1 MRVLS
6 FSKKQN
12 ISSSVEH
19 AILGV
24 CATSA
29 RPKKA
34 VRKRRSESGLDFS
47 SAAMTYGIYLHGWLI
62 SIVNVGKYT
71 SPMDPMG

>member
-1 MRVLS
+1 MPSS
-6 FSKKQN
+6 F
-12 ISSSVEH
+12 
-19 AILGV
+19 LGI

-47 SAAMTYGIYLHGWLI
+47 NAAMTYGKSHDIR
-62 SIVNVGKYT
+62 KT
-71 SPMDPMG
+71 